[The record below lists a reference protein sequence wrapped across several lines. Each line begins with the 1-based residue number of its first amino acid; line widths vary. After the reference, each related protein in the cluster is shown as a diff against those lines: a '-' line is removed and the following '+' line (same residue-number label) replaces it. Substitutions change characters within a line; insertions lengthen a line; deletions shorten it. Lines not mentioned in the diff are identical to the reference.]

1 MLYKVLST
9 HNHNQNNNLNN
20 YQLIK
25 FKPYLI
31 SNASFILVIHKPEKY
46 SLFHYSQKLLNIF
59 EGIHYSIFIT
69 VVTLITLFADD
80 FRVIFF
86 TADDDFSFT
95 VLNLICMIIFFV
107 EIFVLSF
114 VKVNNYLIVG
124 KLLPRFLF
132 LA

>member
-1 MLYKVLST
+1 MLFKLLNT
-9 HNHNQNNNLNN
+9 HNHNQNNNNN
-20 YQLIK
+20 NHLLIK
-25 FKPYLI
+25 FKLHTI
-31 SNASFILVIHKPEKY
+31 NNASSILVIHKQEKY
-46 SLFHYSQKLLNIF
+46 SLFHYSQKLLSIF

-86 TADDDFSFT
+86 TANEDFSFT
-95 VLNLICMIIFFV
+95 ILNLICMIIFFI
-107 EIFVLSF
+107 EIIVLSF

-124 KLLPRFLF
+124 KLFSRFLF